1 MGTICNMGAEIGAT
15 TSVFP
20 YNHRMQDYL
29 RATERSGI
37 LLYISFKQKSMLKQE
52 NIYIVCFYAKLQKYI
67 FISLKTIM
75 FMFKNVSFF
84 YDSIDPGECDGC
96 TSILLFSHK
105 KKKINY

>member
-67 FISLKTIM
+67 FISLKNIM
-75 FMFKNVSFF
+75 FMFKNVIFF

-96 TSILLFSHK
+96 TSILLFSQK
-105 KKKINY
+105 KND